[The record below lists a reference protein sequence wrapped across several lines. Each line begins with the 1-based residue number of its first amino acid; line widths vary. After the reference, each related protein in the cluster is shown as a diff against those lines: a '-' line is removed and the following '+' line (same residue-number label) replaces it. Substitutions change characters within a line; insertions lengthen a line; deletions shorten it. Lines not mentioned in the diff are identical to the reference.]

1 MLALFKSGRKSADPL
16 HIEVPHGEAVYQV
29 ALRRKT
35 GARRF
40 TLRVSSATGQIV
52 LTLPPRGSLLQ
63 ATDFARRQGGWIAA
77 RLAKQPDK
85 ITCTANA
92 SIPFRGI
99 AHLIEHRTGVRGIAW
114 TESDPATGINRLV
127 IAGQAEH
134 VHRRVLDYLKKE
146 ARKALSEA
154 AFRYAAALNVKITGI
169 TLRDTTSRWGSCSSR
184 GTLNFSWRL
193 ILAPAFVLDYLAA
206 HEVAHLRELNHSHRF
221 WTILKE
227 ICPETDAAEAWL
239 KRNGATLHRY
249 N

>member
-1 MLALFKSGRKSADPL
+1 M
-16 HIEVPHGEAVYQV
+16 
-29 ALRRKT
+29 
-35 GARRF
+35 
-40 TLRVSSATGQIV
+40 
-52 LTLPPRGSLLQ
+52 
-63 ATDFARRQGGWIAA
+63 
-77 RLAKQPDK
+77 
-85 ITCTANA
+85 
-92 SIPFRGI
+92 
-99 AHLIEHRTGVRGIAW
+99 
-114 TESDPATGINRLV
+114 
-127 IAGQAEH
+127 
-134 VHRRVLDYLKKE
+134 
-146 ARKALSEA
+146 SEA

-193 ILAPAFVLDYLAA
+193 ILAPDFVLDYLAA